1 MSYNYSEFKK
11 KKKDNFKPS
20 MPPPDN
26 PVPSGMIKDITRTGS
41 EHLIHEYKNINGDI
55 CFYVKRNQ
63 DKYKGKNF
71 LPMSYDPSKKT
82 WVPKAWPG
90 DRPLF
95 REQRLKGSDKPVL
108 IVEGEKS
115 VMAGEDNHI
124 FSDYNIVCW
133 SGGSNQVHFTNYQ
146 HLKDKHITLWPDNDN
161 NGREA
166 MIEVALNLLDNDI
179 TEHIKILEPDPLDML
194 PKGWDIADHFPEE
207 VENEGLT
214 LLGLL
219 NTAKQFNPDNFKK
232 EIKKIRDRI
241 EEREAKE
248 QLTRISEQYIYVRA
262 LDEFFELKTRDFVK
276 STTLNKW
283 WEHKFRDRQGRGNLS
298 DRLLANPETKKV
310 LNYIKLAKREPG
322 VIDVG
327 KEDNPLITPGKYLNI
342 YSPHDFE
349 LKEGDITPFINF
361 YEELLGQEQFKHLD
375 RYLAGYFQLRGE
387 KFSNCPVIVSEEGG
401 GKGILAEE
409 FLSVGLGPRNVATNV
424 SYQNVIT
431 KHSTIVRD
439 FSLVVIN
446 EVVILKQHNEKVE
459 ISNALKSLITDKFI
473 VIDEKNK
480 PIINILNTTN
490 FIIYSNKKQ
499 CLHLD
504 NSSRR
509 YVILYSPLTKEDF
522 EAKDKRGEYE
532 EFVNWAREGGAQYV
546 ADYYTN
552 RRPITDEEKKMLFGR
567 APRTSALEELIKDS
581 RHPTIKKLE
590 DRFQDEAEPFTKDWV
605 GFISKNQ
612 LITWVEANFKGHA
625 PDTEIEDWLKEKA
638 IPWKSGDLTRRVET
652 AKEGRP
658 RVYLLKDRPKEM
670 QDGSYLDWTEGELGH
685 APDTGTIAL
694 SNNAGPMKWND
705 NEQKDPTKRAYNLA
719 RLVEGMPKELFDMV
733 IKYKKAQQGALNK
746 LKKIEKDYGPGVLD
760 EKVVV
765 GSHTELVGDKEITKS
780 IMKTRR
786 EKLQEE
792 ITEAFIKEY
801 ASVFIHE
808 KPSPDYTG
816 EDRGPEYL
824 HKKAPPN
831 VEVRMNDGEI
841 EFEIHRKTREL
852 TKHGNK
858 EIDL

>member
-11 KKKDNFKPS
+11 KKIDNFKPS
-20 MPPPDN
+20 IPPPDN
-26 PVPSGMIKDITRTGS
+26 PIPSGMIKELTQMTGA
-41 EHLIHEYKNINGDI
+41 EYYIHEYKNINGQI
-55 CFYVKRNQ
+55 CFYVRRNEG
-63 DKYKGKNF
+63 KYKGKNF
-71 LPMSYDPSKKT
+71 LPMSYDPEKKT
-82 WVPKAWPG
+82 WVQKAWPG

-108 IVEGEKS
+108 VVEGEKS

-133 SGGSNQVHFTNYQ
+133 SGGSNQVHLTNYQ
-146 HLKDKHITLWPDNDN
+146 HLKDKHITLWPDNDS
-161 NGREA
+161 NGEEA
-166 MIEVALNLLDNDI
+166 MIELAINLLDNNI
-179 TEHIKILEPDPLDML
+179 TEHIKIINPDPLEML
-194 PKGWDIADHFPEE
+194 PKGWDIADPFPEK

-214 LLGLL
+214 LGGML
-219 NTAKQFNPDNFKK
+219 NTAKEFNPDNFKK
-232 EIKKIRDRI
+232 EIKKIRDRL

-248 QLTRISEQYIYVRA
+248 QLFKISEQYIYVRA
-262 LDEFFELKTRDFVK
+262 LDEFWELKTRDFVK
-276 STTLNKW
+276 STTLNRW
-283 WEHKFRDRQGRGNLS
+283 WAHKFRDRQGRGNVS

-349 LKEGDITPFINF
+349 LKEGDITPFVNF
-361 YEELLGQEQFKHLD
+361 YEELLGKEQFKHLD

-509 YVILYSPLTKEDF
+509 YVILYSPLTKDDF

-532 EFVNWAREGGAQYV
+532 VFVNWAREGGAQYV

-552 RRPITDEEKKMLFGR
+552 RRPLTDEEKKLLFGR
-567 APRTSALEELIKDS
+567 APRTNALEELIKDS

-590 DRFQDEAEPFTKDWV
+590 DRFQDEAEPFSKDWV
-605 GFISKNQ
+605 GIMSKSQ

-625 PDTEIEDWLKEKA
+625 PDQEIEDWLKEKA
-638 IPWKSGDLTRRVET
+638 TPWKNGDLTRRVET
-652 AKEGRP
+652 ENEGRP

-670 QDGSYLDWTEGELGH
+670 GDGTYLDWTEGELGR

-694 SNNAGPMKWND
+694 SKVEGAMKWKAD
-705 NEQKDPTKRAYNLA
+705 KQKDPSKRAYDLA
-719 RLVEGMPKELFDMV
+719 RLVEKTPKEVFNMV
-733 IKYKKAQQGALNK
+733 VKYKQIQNKA
-746 LKKIEKDYGPGVLD
+746 LKKLEQIDKDMPGIADKKIAVGEIPIEGMEGKFETIYSTKREQLR
-760 EKVVV
+760 
-765 GSHTELVGDKEITKS
+765 KEIT
-780 IMKTRR
+780 
-786 EKLQEE
+786 ENF
-792 ITEAFIKEY
+792 ITEY

-808 KPSPDYTG
+808 EDAPDYTG
-816 EDRGPEYL
+816 ESRGPQYVKD
-824 HKKAPPN
+824 KKPPN
-831 VEVRMNDGEI
+831 VEIFVRDNELQWEI
-841 EFEIHRKTREL
+841 NRNVRRLVGHRK
-852 TKHGNK
+852 KI
-858 EIDL
+858 IDL